1 MVTVVNTTLE
11 TAVML
16 RHDHRRPASSI
27 PDQELGIAALLLLL
41 AVLLTVIF
49 VPGIA

>member
-1 MVTVVNTTLE
+1 
-11 TAVML
+11 ML
-16 RHDHRRPASSI
+16 RHDHPRQASAI
-27 PDQELGIAALLLLL
+27 PDQELGIASLLLLL